1 MAAAQK
7 QAQIDRMKQLVK
19 KQKNEMQEQQKL
31 ITELQNRVENMYDLP
46 ADVQQLKTMIGEMRA
61 EINRKDSQVEIAMG
75 DSAQNEA
82 ELKSLKIQLA
92 PLEQQ
97 LQTYINQVG
106 ELRAKL
112 GEQLGLLKVKD
123 QKIHELQVSLETKA
137 DSVGNMEQEFA
148 MRVQERLKQ
157 FMNTEDQYKERITR
171 MEREL
176 LERSAQTQSTKQD
189 SFRQITELKDEL
201 SSQNLKISE
210 LESDMQ
216 DSRANVER
224 EHKLHLELRKQVA
237 DLKSEIMQNELLV
250 GEARDAK
257 RDATDAVQN
266 MEKVFNELRN
276 KYDELKTEHKNLV
289 NQTTEND
296 ARYQAYIDFKNQN
309 ENAVI
314 NLNNLLKIFE
324 EEPLFKTFLIIKD
337 VGHIR
342 FDDLKNSLGLPQ
354 ITVKRYVG
362 KLKAVELIEE
372 KSDGKISLIHPL

>member
-19 KQKNEMQEQQKL
+19 KQKKEMQEQQKL
-31 ITELQNRVENMYDLP
+31 IADLQNRVDNMYDLP
-46 ADVQQLKTMIGEMRA
+46 ADVQQLKTMIGEMRG
-61 EINRKDSQVEIAMG
+61 EINRKDSQVEVAMG
-75 DSAQNEA
+75 DAAQNEA

-112 GEQLGLLKVKD
+112 GEQLGLLKIKD
-123 QKIHELQVSLETKA
+123 QKIHELQVNLETKA

-148 MRVQERLKQ
+148 MRVQDRLKQ
-157 FMNTEDQYKERITR
+157 FMDTEDQYKERITR

-189 SFRQITELKDEL
+189 SFRQITELKDKL

-210 LESDMQ
+210 LESEVQ
-216 DSRANVER
+216 DSRANVDR

-257 RDATDAVQN
+257 SDATDAVQN
-266 MEKVFNELRN
+266 MEKVFNELRT
-276 KYDELKTEHKNLV
+276 KYDDIKTEHKNLV
-289 NQTTEND
+289 NQTAEND
-296 ARYQAYIDFKNQN
+296 ARYQAYIDFKNKN
-309 ENAVI
+309 ENAII

-324 EEPLFKTFLIIKD
+324 EEPLFKTYIIIKD
-337 VGHIR
+337 VGRIR
-342 FDDLKNSLGLPQ
+342 FDDLKSSLGLPQ
-354 ITVKRYVG
+354 ITVKKYVE
-362 KLKAVELIEE
+362 KLKSVELIEE
-372 KSDGKISLIHPL
+372 KSDGKISLTNPI